1 MYLVYFSTYK
11 LDIYRL
17 SDYKLSDYK
26 LSAYKNTLPTVIDNV
41 RMKSNLHF
49 YSSRFTHLPL

>member
-17 SDYKLSDYK
+17 SDYKLS
-26 LSAYKNTLPTVIDNV
+26 SYKNTLPTVIDNV
-41 RMKSNLHF
+41 RIKSNLHF

>member
-17 SDYKLSDYK
+17 STYKLSDYK

-41 RMKSNLHF
+41 RIKSNLHF
-49 YSSRFTHLPL
+49 YSSRFIHLPL